1 MLAVKLCNM
10 PKKCLLRQFVVFS
23 KLAEAYGEKKLRLVQ
38 GMSL

>member
-1 MLAVKLCNM
+1 MQHA
-10 PKKCLLRQFVVFS
+10 KKMSDPPVCGFFS